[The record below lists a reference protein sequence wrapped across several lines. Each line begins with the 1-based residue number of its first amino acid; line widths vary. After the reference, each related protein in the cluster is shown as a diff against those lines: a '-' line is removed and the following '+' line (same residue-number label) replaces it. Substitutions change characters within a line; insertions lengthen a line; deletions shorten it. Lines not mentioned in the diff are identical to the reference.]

1 MNTPNMN
8 AAIRSWVCSQ
18 LSLRMEAPD
27 TAFVLV
33 CVRFA
38 HRVGR
43 FAITKPLLS
52 LARPGFA
59 VLVQGDRGYD
69 VGVVEMIEHI
79 PYMPT
84 DYPFVVRAAT
94 CEEIVRMKANATYG
108 KDTLLPLFRHVIATA
123 CDIFHAEGGG
133 HYPLDSLKLVA
144 VETQLDRT
152 KVFVHFTADERVP
165 HVLLA
170 PLLYRLV
177 RCRVWLNQLDYNA
190 TSRVPDPDRSANE
203 AACVDPTHPS
213 TSTTTVSKRTV
224 LASARSHVAHASLRR
239 VPTIHSIISPSLDH
253 TNFPS
258 FAAAQM

>member
-1 MNTPNMN
+1 MNTPQMN
-8 AAIRSWVCSQ
+8 AAIRAWCPQ
-18 LSLRMEAPD
+18 LSLPMEAPD

-79 PYMPT
+79 PRIPL

-94 CEEIVRMKANATYG
+94 CEEIVRMKANAMYG

-123 CDIFHAEGGG
+123 CDIFHAEGGD

-203 AACVDPTHPS
+203 AACVDPIHPS
-213 TSTTTVSKRTV
+213 TTTTAFKPTV
-224 LASARSHVAHASLRR
+224 LASARSHVAQTSLRR
-239 VPTIHSIISPSLDH
+239 VPPIHSIISPSLDH